1 MNLDIIICTYNRAF
15 LLDACLTSVIAQIRK
30 MSREMSCEMPDVHL
44 WVVDN
49 NSSDNTAALVA
60 RYTTE
65 YPDIVRYVFEP
76 AQGLSQARNRGITAS
91 SAPWLAFLDD
101 EAILESGWL
110 ASGLDVINS
119 GDFDCFGG
127 VFLAHYPFPG
137 KPDWLA
143 EDFGTNQTLQNH
155 YGPLP
160 PDKTPAGGNMFCRRG
175 ALLEAGGFPV
185 NLGMGAG
192 GKKVA
197 YGEETFMCRQMRKNG
212 GRIGFVPDLIIHH
225 SVVPEKYRMGW
236 HFRSEYTRG
245 RDDLIIHDL
254 PASKGKAI
262 ALLLSL
268 PLIMLRDSIRGGQRL
283 WQAGR
288 LNAQSLYFF
297 VVSRAARRIGRSVG
311 HLR

>member
-1 MNLDIIICTYNRAF
+1 MPVLDIIICTYNRAF
-15 LLDACLTSVIAQIRK
+15 LLDACLDSVIAQV
-30 MSREMSCEMPDVHL
+30 REVPGVQL

-49 NSSDNTAALVA
+49 NSDDNTAELAA
-60 RYTTE
+60 RYTKGH
-65 YPDIVRYVFEP
+65 PDIVHYVFEQT
-76 AQGLSQARNRGITAS
+76 QGLSHARNRGIKES

-110 ASGLDVINS
+110 SRSLEVINS

-137 KPDWLA
+137 KPDWLP
-143 EDFGTNQTLQNH
+143 ENFGTNQTLQSH

-160 PDKTPAGGNMFCRRG
+160 PDKTPSGGNMFCRRDM
-175 ALLEAGGFPV
+175 LLEADCFPV
-185 NLGMGAG
+185 DLGMGVG

-212 GRIGFVPDLIIHH
+212 GRIGFVPDLFIYH
-225 SVVPEKYRMGW
+225 SVVPTKYRMGW
-236 HFRSEYTRG
+236 HFTSEYTRG

-254 PASKGKAI
+254 PASKGKAV

-268 PLIMLRDSIRGGQRL
+268 PFIMLRDICRGGRRL
-283 WQAGR
+283 RQAGT
-288 LNAQSLYFF
+288 LNARSLSFF
-297 VVSRAARRIGRSVG
+297 VISRAARRIGRSVG